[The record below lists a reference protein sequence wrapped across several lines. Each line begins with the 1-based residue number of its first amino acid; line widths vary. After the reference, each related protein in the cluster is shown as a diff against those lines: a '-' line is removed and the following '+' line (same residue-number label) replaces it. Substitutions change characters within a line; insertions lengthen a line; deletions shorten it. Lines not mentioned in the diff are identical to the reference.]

1 LVVNIATNETISQ
14 ETFTYDAAGNII
26 GDNTETTFVY
36 DTNNRLTSVGGQAVT
51 YDLDGNMLSCGT
63 TAFTYDSSNRLI
75 TAGGNTYT
83 YNAEDI
89 RVRNLCGEIDTTY
102 AYNTNARLSQ
112 LLQKTTNGVVTKYV
126 YGVGLIGE
134 ETGGIFKTYHFD
146 MRGSTTAITDMNGN
160 VTDTFKYDTYGKL
173 LSRTGTSDVI
183 FLYNGRDGVVTDSN
197 GLLYMRAR
205 YYSPV
210 LRRFIN
216 ADILHG
222 EISDS
227 TSLNRYAYVNGNP
240 VSFVDPFGLWS
251 LMGALKS
258 AGKWIKKEIID
269 PCVDFAKS
277 AFKHCENLELY
288 LDDKIN
294 APFNK
299 YFYTGNN
306 NSNVADYTDA
316 KAIDSQEDMAR
327 FKLGEYS
334 IKNVGCEV
342 VAVYNVMVLSG
353 QENLSFLDTIKT
365 FEEEGAMIYQPFM
378 KGSWGSNPYSISRV
392 LDAKGIEYDTFGNLN
407 TLKEPGVYIVS
418 YWWNKEFNA
427 KIHTVCVTVD
437 DNGEIDVL
445 NGNEAA
451 MRNGIFIT
459 GYEILGEYPTTKY
472 KVNENKSNRK

>member
-240 VSFVDPFGLWS
+240 VSFVDPFG
-251 LMGALKS
+251 MS
-258 AGKWIKKEIID
+258 AERHRKGTANFEVFYGLERLYNFAYRYYSFVPNEGQRMRFANDAAMKFIIYKK
-269 PCVDFAKS
+269 
-277 AFKHCENLELY
+277 Y
-288 LDDKIN
+288 
-294 APFNK
+294 
-299 YFYTGNN
+299 YTGNYIEGKKKM
-306 NSNVADYTDA
+306 AWEFIAGQPDYG
-316 KAIDSQEDMAR
+316 AIYYLES
-327 FKLGEYS
+327 
-334 IKNVGCEV
+334 CV
-342 VAVYNVMVLSG
+342 VCHHTGDGSLFVYDHTG
-353 QENLSFLDTIKT
+353 D
-365 FEEEGAMIYQPFM
+365 
-378 KGSWGSNPYSISRV
+378 GS
-392 LDAKGIEYDTFGNLN
+392 L
-407 TLKEPGVYIVS
+407 
-418 YWWNKEFNA
+418 
-427 KIHTVCVTVD
+427 C
-437 DNGEIDVL
+437 
-445 NGNEAA
+445 
-451 MRNGIFIT
+451 
-459 GYEILGEYPTTKY
+459 
-472 KVNENKSNRK
+472 